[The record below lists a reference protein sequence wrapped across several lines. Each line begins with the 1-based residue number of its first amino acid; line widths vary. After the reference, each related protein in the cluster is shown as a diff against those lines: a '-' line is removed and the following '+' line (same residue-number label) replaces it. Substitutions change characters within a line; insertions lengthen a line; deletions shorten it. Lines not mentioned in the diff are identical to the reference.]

1 MNEIEGSIITRHRHA
16 GCVAGALAP
25 DNLAGMHTAACGDEV
40 RTEVSSKKLRSLIAS
55 VDDYLM
61 NCAIAE
67 DLCRYASD

>member
-1 MNEIEGSIITRHRHA
+1 MKEIEGIIITRHRHA
-16 GCVAGALAP
+16 GCVAGALCP
-25 DNLAGMHTAACGDEV
+25 DNLSGMRTTACGDDV
-40 RTEVSSKKLRSLIAS
+40 RTVVTSKKLRSLIAS

>member
-1 MNEIEGSIITRHRHA
+1 MKDIEGIIITRHRHA
-16 GCVAGALAP
+16 GCVAGALSP
-25 DNLAGMHTAACGDEV
+25 DNLSGMHTTASGDEV
-40 RTEVSSKKLRSLIAS
+40 RTVVTSKKLRSLIAS

>member
-1 MNEIEGSIITRHRHA
+1 MMEIEGILITRRRHA
-16 GCVAGALAP
+16 GCVAGALSP
-25 DNLAGMHTAACGDEV
+25 DNLSGMHTTACGDDV
-40 RTEVSSKKLRSLIAS
+40 RTEVRSEKIRSLIAS

>member
-1 MNEIEGSIITRHRHA
+1 MKEIEGIIITRHRHA
-16 GCVAGALAP
+16 GCVAGALRP
-25 DNLAGMHTAACGDEV
+25 DNLLGMQTTAWGDEV
-40 RTEVSSKKLRSLIAS
+40 RTVLKTKRIRSLIAS

>member
-1 MNEIEGSIITRHRHA
+1 MKEIKGIIITRHRHA
-16 GCVAGALAP
+16 GCVAGALCP
-25 DNLAGMHTAACGDEV
+25 DNLSGMYTTACGEDV
-40 RTEVSSKKLRSLIAS
+40 RTEITSKKLRSLIAS